1 MAATE
6 IRPYWFLVA
15 GVVLLYLFAL
25 MFYRSGRSGPS
36 GIIPGETRHMLY
48 ERFSSGAAH
57 TLYMIGTTW
66 CPYCRNAKPTFE
78 SLGPIMTIDGKEVV
92 VKYLDAEAEEDKP
105 TVSKL
110 PVEGYPTFVLVNGD
124 SPALPHDKGRDADSL
139 RAYVKNN
146 LA

>member
-25 MFYRSGRSGPS
+25 MFYRSGRHSGPS

-48 ERFSSGAAH
+48 ERFSSDPAH
-57 TLYMIGTTW
+57 TLYMIGTAW
-66 CPYCRNAKPTFE
+66 CPHCRNAKPTFE
-78 SLGPIMTIDGKEVV
+78 GLGPIMTIDGKEVA
-92 VKYLDAEAEEDKP
+92 VKYVDADEDKA
-105 TVSKL
+105 TAEKFHVQ
-110 PVEGYPTFVLVNGD
+110 GYPSFVLVNGD
-124 SPALPHDKGRDADSL
+124 RAAPLHDKGRDAESL